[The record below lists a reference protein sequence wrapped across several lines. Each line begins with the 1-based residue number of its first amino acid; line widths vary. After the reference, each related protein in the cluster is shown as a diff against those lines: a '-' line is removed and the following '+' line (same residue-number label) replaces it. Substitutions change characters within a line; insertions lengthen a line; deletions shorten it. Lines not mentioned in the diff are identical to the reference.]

1 MSALPHKVTLKVPNE
16 TINLIGIFISPCSA
30 RRFYD
35 AFYSPMCFNPVPIVK
50 NETVTLIIN
59 NI

>member
-16 TINLIGIFISPCSA
+16 TVNLSLFISPCSA
-30 RRFYD
+30 RRFYV
-35 AFYSPMCFNPVPIVK
+35 AIYSLMCFNPVPIVK